1 VDTFLGLVEDSD
13 LSMWIR
19 GDSMLAFPTIIT
31 LHTICMGLL
40 ASASAVIAASSVWRP
55 ARMRRCAS
63 SLSLARRSQIEWAY
77 SFAAGCSRGS
87 GHLLFTDQLDA
98 LPAI

>member
-1 VDTFLGLVEDSD
+1 MDPSFGFVEDSD
-13 LSMWIR
+13 VSMWIR
-19 GDSMLAFPTIIT
+19 GNSMLAFPTIIT

-40 ASASAVIAASSVWRP
+40 ARANAGIDVRILGMAPGADAP
-55 ARMRRCAS
+55 MRT
-63 SLSLARRSQIEWAY
+63 SLAMWAC

-87 GHLLFTDQLDA
+87 SHLFFSDQPDA